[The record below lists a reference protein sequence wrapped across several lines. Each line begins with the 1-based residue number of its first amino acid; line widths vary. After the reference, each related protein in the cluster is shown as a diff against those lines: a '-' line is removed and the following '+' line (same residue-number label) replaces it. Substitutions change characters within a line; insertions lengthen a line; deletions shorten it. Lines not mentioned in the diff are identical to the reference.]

1 MSERRGPNRRRKA
14 AHRKARRRSAFAVA
28 MPVLLIAAV
37 CIATGIMVHAHYGT
51 RLAALAA
58 RMNGMRNPSIDRV
71 VVEGS
76 FAMAPEELLRRA
88 GITLPVTVEKLE
100 KECLKKIAEINPWIE
115 KARLV
120 GSKKGTATLFVS
132 ERRPVALLQLGTVWL
147 VDDAGICMP
156 LKRGVSYNLPLASG
170 LRDSVGN
177 DGIRR
182 LTVSDAR
189 RLVTFYSEID
199 RCDSAFAH
207 TVAQLHFSKGGKV
220 SMTLCGAPT
229 IIFMRE
235 DAVAGGLE
243 LLARIWAM
251 VATEARFPQRID
263 CSYRNLVFVSPA
275 FGARVAEAKSPDTRK
290 PKG

>member
-100 KECLKKIAEINPWIE
+100 KECLKKIAEIN
-115 KARLV
+115 R
-120 GSKKGTATLFVS
+120 GSKKRALSGPRR
-132 ERRPVALLQLGTVWL
+132 ERPHCL
-147 VDDAGICMP
+147 
-156 LKRGVSYNLPLASG
+156 
-170 LRDSVGN
+170 
-177 DGIRR
+177 
-182 LTVSDAR
+182 
-189 RLVTFYSEID
+189 
-199 RCDSAFAH
+199 
-207 TVAQLHFSKGGKV
+207 
-220 SMTLCGAPT
+220 
-229 IIFMRE
+229 
-235 DAVAGGLE
+235 
-243 LLARIWAM
+243 
-251 VATEARFPQRID
+251 
-263 CSYRNLVFVSPA
+263 
-275 FGARVAEAKSPDTRK
+275 
-290 PKG
+290 